1 MAPKKPNQTYLRV
14 PDAAG
19 PGEVEPDGRGGAD
32 VERVGGELGLEKW
45 NYCRFFCKLLEA
57 TCFLYTWSPS
67 GSSESTRID
76 SMP

>member
-45 NYCRFFCKLLEA
+45 NYCRFFLQTFGGNMFFIYLVTVRVVGVHA
-57 TCFLYTWSPS
+57 
-67 GSSESTRID
+67 D
-76 SMP
+76 